1 MFIVPLAVWYS
12 PVNWPQPWIG
22 DGRFG
27 GVAIAGGRR
36 APIILSVLRRLHA
49 ERLFTGRVVLDPV
62 QAKHAREVLRLAEG
76 SMVELFDD
84 RGATA
89 TGKLLFPAAGQVAV
103 DVETLHEP
111 QAGMSQLVVAAAVPK
126 GERADWMV
134 EKLSELGV
142 AAFIPL
148 AADRSVAL
156 PKGLGKHD
164 RWVRIATE
172 SAKQSRRE
180 GVMRIE
186 QLTPVGELL
195 SHKPRGLVLSTGQS
209 ARSILEACD
218 WSTSGE
224 LTLFVGPEG
233 GWTES
238 ELEAFAS
245 AGIQAVAL
253 TRTVLRVETAAIA
266 AAAVVQTL
274 LDQARPNRV

>member
-1 MFIVPLAVWYS
+1 M
-12 PVNWPQPWIG
+12 
-22 DGRFG
+22 
-27 GVAIAGGRR
+27 
-36 APIILSVLRRLHA
+36 
-49 ERLFTGRVVLDPV
+49 GRVVLDPV

-76 SMVELFDD
+76 ATVELFDD

-89 TGKLLFPAAGQVAV
+89 SGRLVFPAERQAAV
-103 DVETLHEP
+103 DVEMLREP
-111 QAGMSQLVVAAAVPK
+111 QAGAVRLIVAAAVPK

-142 AAFIPL
+142 AAFVPL
-148 AADRSVAL
+148 AAERSVVL
-156 PKGLGKHD
+156 PKGAGKHE

-186 QLTPVGELL
+186 QLTPLGELL
-195 SHKPRGLVLSTGQS
+195 SHKPHGLVLSTEQT
-209 ARSILEACD
+209 AKPILDAWD
-218 WSTSGE
+218 WSFLGE

-238 ELEAFAS
+238 ELSALAV
-245 AGIQAVAL
+245 AGIQPVAL
-253 TRTVLRVETAAIA
+253 TKTILRVETAAIA

-274 LDQARPNRV
+274 IDQASPKRV